1 MSASTDRIFPGV
13 LVLFVFGGVA
23 RILGDLTGLNPLVI
37 AIVLGVALATTVGV
51 PAWAESGVNRYKL
64 LLETGIVLLGASL
77 AIDQLVSTGPTV
89 ALLAIGVIVFGIVT
103 VELLGRLLGAD
114 ADTRPLLAA
123 GGSICG
129 VSAVLAVG
137 QAIESDESAITYAAA
152 TVLLFDAITIVVFPI
167 VGALLGVPDRLF
179 GVWAGLSLF
188 STGPAA
194 AVGFAMSDTA
204 GQWATVTKLIRNS
217 FIGVLAVAYA
227 IHYTTDTNSTDVTRI
242 WSRFPKF
249 LIGFVIVAVLAN
261 TGVLSEAGRAS
272 VSTVGD
278 WLFTLAFVGL
288 GIELNPREFRSAGVR
303 PIVVIFLQFVAVTT
317 LAYLA
322 VMTIL

>member
-1 MSASTDRIFPGV
+1 MSASTNRILPGLLV
-13 LVLFVFGGVA
+13 LVVFGAGA
-23 RILGDLTGLNPLVI
+23 RILGDITGLNPLVL
-37 AIVLGVALATTVGV
+37 AIVLGVALATTIGV

-89 ALLAIGVIVFGIVT
+89 ALLAIGVIVFGVAIVE
-103 VELLGRLLGAD
+103 VLGRLLGAD

-123 GGSICG
+123 GGSVCG

-167 VGALLGVPDRLF
+167 VGAVLGVPDRLF

-194 AVGFAMSDTA
+194 AVGFSMSDTA

-227 IHYTTDTNSTDVTRI
+227 IRYTTDTNRTDVTRI

-249 LIGFVIVAVLAN
+249 LVGFVLVAILAN
-261 TGVLSEAGRAS
+261 TGLLSESALAS
-272 VSTVGD
+272 VSTASD

-288 GIELNPREFRSAGVR
+288 GIELNPRAFRSAGIR
-303 PIVVIFLQFVAVTT
+303 PIVVVLLQFAIVST
-317 LAYLA
+317 LAYIA